1 MENVRPERRRYTLKQ
16 LPAELRPRE
25 RLLEAGPGALANSEL
40 LGILFG
46 IGSREKT
53 AVELASEVIS
63 ENGDL
68 FGLHNVTVH
77 DLVKLHG
84 VGEAKACIILAAV
97 EFGKRLGRVRNPGR
111 PVISSPADVDG
122 LLRGRIANLD
132 RENFVAVLLNTK
144 NEVLESPTISVG
156 TLSATLVHP
165 REVFKPAIRASA
177 ASVILVHNH
186 PSGKVEPSRE
196 DREVTGRMS
205 EAAKILG
212 IEVLDHVILGDGY
225 FSMKEHKLL

>member
-1 MENVRPERRRYTLKQ
+1 MSTMGSRYTIKE
-16 LPAELRPRE
+16 LPPELRPRD
-25 RLLEAGPGALANSEL
+25 RLLSEGPEALSSAEL
-40 LGILFG
+40 LGILLS
-46 IGSREKT
+46 IGSKEKT

-68 FGLHNVTVH
+68 FGLYNISVH
-77 DLVKLHG
+77 DLLKTHG

-111 PVISSPADVDG
+111 PMVSSPADVDG

-144 NEVLESPTISVG
+144 NEVIEFPTISVG
-156 TLSATLVHP
+156 TLSASLVHP

-177 ASVILVHNH
+177 ASVVLAHNH
-186 PSGKVEPSRE
+186 PSGRVEPSRE
-196 DREVTGRMS
+196 DREVTRRLS
-205 EAAKILG
+205 EAAEIIG

-225 FSMKEHKLL
+225 FSMKEHGML